1 MLSGAECVV
10 NAVQCS
16 HPAVHENS
24 EQVCKYSTH
33 LAIRILFHILID
45 TIQLCGNYKYKPS
58 YNLMIKSCSFSL
70 EVFFWQ
76 HISHKDSLKHHFSVM
91 VIPFCNAITSD
102 QLYENIA
109 IKISRQRATLTT
121 SSTLDMS
128 IVLI

>member
-1 MLSGAECVV
+1 MNVKTTNYECKKEEDKILVDLERNVSRYSMLSGEECVV

-70 EVFFWQ
+70 EVFF
-76 HISHKDSLKHHFSVM
+76 LAF
-91 VIPFCNAITSD
+91 F
-102 QLYENIA
+102 L
-109 IKISRQRATLTT
+109 ATH
-121 SSTLDMS
+121 
-128 IVLI
+128 